1 MTAPAVPAAESA
13 GRRPAGVAEVP
24 DATALDRLF
33 RAARTHTHWL
43 DRPVSEETLRAIAEL
58 TKWGPTSANASPAR
72 IVFAVS
78 PEAKERLK
86 PHLSKSNVR
95 QTMEAPATAVIGY
108 HTEFHE
114 KLSFLYPHDP
124 SARGWFAGKP
134 AVIEE
139 TGLRN
144 SSLQAGYLILAARA
158 LGLDCGPMSG
168 FRKEGVEASFFPGGT
183 IRANLLVNLGYGD
196 PAKLAP
202 RSPRF
207 SFEAFCSIA

>member
-1 MTAPAVPAAESA
+1 MTTPVPPLAESA
-13 GRRPAGVAEVP
+13 GHDLADLARPLD
-24 DATALDRLF
+24 DAALDRLF
-33 RAARTHTHWL
+33 RTARTHTHWL
-43 DRPVSEETLRAIAEL
+43 DRPVSENTLRAVAEL
-58 TKWGPTSANASPAR
+58 MKWGPTSANCCPAR

-78 PEAKERLK
+78 AEAKAQLK
-86 PHLSKSNVR
+86 PHLSKGNTR

-108 HTEFHE
+108 DTEFYD
-114 KLSFLYPHDP
+114 KLAFLYPHDP

-168 FRKEGVEASFFPGGT
+168 FDKEGVEAAFFPGGT
-183 IRANLLVNLGYGD
+183 VRANLLVNLGYGD
-196 PAKLAP
+196 PAKLHP

-207 SFEAFCSIA
+207 PFEAFCSIA